1 MTPSTASGEVQRM
14 GAVEARRRADLLS
27 VSGAA
32 LAGVAVGVWWA
43 RTLAPLALALSVVG
57 IAVHAIGMTVRHRL
71 DRHETGPLPA
81 GWQALYVACWLAIAA
96 VVVAAGVLTVGAL
109 R

>member
-1 MTPSTASGEVQRM
+1 MTR
-14 GAVEARRRADLLS
+14 GAAEARRRADLLS

-43 RTLAPLALALSVVG
+43 RTLAPIAWALLAVG
-57 IAVHAIGMTVRHRL
+57 LAVHAIGMTVRHRL
-71 DRHETGPLPA
+71 DRHETGPLPR
-81 GWQALYVACWLAIAA
+81 GWQALYLTCWLAIGG